1 MKKIEK
7 VPFTVIAIADS
18 QRINVFSYVDKSF
31 SGKALCVK
39 DQGSLNLQKLYSDL
53 VNGKGKIITKT
64 NNRFV
69 LDVEEMVNVNTVDCM
84 YVFND
89 NKYTVA
95 KVNVVKNAF
104 GLPLE
109 TSFSIKEIHSKSVAI
124 DFTTSYPSLV
134 WCSPSQTIPTISQL
148 QNSKAQFIETKG
160 IVTVTN
166 LDPLTKY
173 GIYCYAE
180 GMNKVA
186 MGRTV
191 KSTLMS
197 ITTKDAPPPIT
208 TSATTS
214 IPISFPDSTSE
225 FATASNPSSFPDST
239 SNPSSL
245 PDSTSEFATTS
256 IPVSL
261 PDSTSFPFIVTSSHN
276 RKPLQII
283 NLDLHQSSFN
293 KYYSSV
299 YYFLIIVL
307 FVVICM

>member
-53 VNGKGKIITKT
+53 VNGKGKIITNT

-69 LDVEEMVNVNTVDCM
+69 LDVEEMVNVNTVDCI

-148 QNSKAQFIETKG
+148 QNSKAQFIETRG

-173 GIYCYAE
+173 DIYCYAE

-197 ITTKDAPPPIT
+197 ITTKDAPPPT
-208 TSATTS
+208 STSATTS

-225 FATASNPSSFPDST
+225 FATT

-261 PDSTSFPFIVTSSHN
+261 PDSTSLPFIVTSSHN
-276 RKPLQII
+276 RQPLQII

>member
-39 DQGSLNLQKLYSDL
+39 DQGSLKLQKLYSDL
-53 VNGKGKIITKT
+53 VNGKGKIITNT

-173 GIYCYAE
+173 DIYCYAE

-197 ITTKDAPPPIT
+197 ITTKDAPPPT
-208 TSATTS
+208 STSATTS

-225 FATASNPSSFPDST
+225 FATT
-239 SNPSSL
+239 SIPSSL

-261 PDSTSFPFIVTSSHN
+261 PDPTSFPFIVTSSHN
-276 RKPLQII
+276 RQPLQII

-299 YYFLIIVL
+299 YYSLIIVL